1 MPTNGGVS
9 DVEILGTS
17 VPDLRGDKTGP
28 EENLVSRKMGTRD
41 GTAVRLNGLAGRFPG
56 RFFENRH
63 VCGFRRV

>member
-28 EENLVSRKMGTRD
+28 EENLVSRKWERVMGHDVPFRN
-41 GTAVRLNGLAGRFPG
+41 GFKRKETAQMLCSLSF
-56 RFFENRH
+56 
-63 VCGFRRV
+63 